1 MNWQRET
8 KRFNLLDP
16 EEYVPSCSLRPEM
29 REQSDGAVETELK
42 AEDFMIGMPI
52 ADEAEEETGENAES
66 SADLPTED
74 DDDLSYTRILFGAPP
89 RDPLLFTSN
98 GEFRRRAIERYN
110 NSVERIRS
118 GSEDIATI
126 ALRRL
131 AVQYPDFPEANLLSI
146 VMQMLG
152 GSTAIARQHIHS
164 LRKYEIGEENLREL
178 FESYAAEVETTWQR
192 QISMKPDM
200 LPDAGQDRVEGQ
212 LAVDNYPQRYGMPV
226 VERGRNRP
234 SLLTRLNP
242 KYIKMRYKKWRDRR
256 NLRMSGD

>member
-16 EEYVPSCSLRPEM
+16 DEYVPSCSLLPEA
-29 REQSDGAVETELK
+29 REQAYSSVETELE
-42 AEDFMIGMPI
+42 AEEFMIGVPI
-52 ADEAEEETGENAES
+52 TDEANVEAGES
-66 SADLPTED
+66 SESVADLPSED
-74 DDDLSYTRILFGAPP
+74 EDDLSYTRILFGAPR
-89 RDPLLFTSN
+89 RDPLLFTLN

-131 AVQYPDFPEANLLSI
+131 AVQYPDFVEANLLSI

-164 LRKYEIGEENLREL
+164 LQKYEIGEENLREI
-178 FESYAAEVETTWQR
+178 FENYAKEVEATWQW
-192 QISMKPDM
+192 QISAKPDM
-200 LPDAGQDRVEGQ
+200 SPTSGQERIEGQ

-226 VERGRNRP
+226 VERGRNKP
-234 SLLTRLNP
+234 SLLMRLHP
-242 KYIKMRYKKWRDRR
+242 RYIKMRYKKWRDRR
-256 NLRMSGD
+256 NLKMDGD